1 MTWEKC
7 FPILQEGEAR
17 LIEARDRPTLDPI
30 PPSRIEAEIIL
41 KIETT
46 TALGPRAHLML
57 TILVLIRH
65 QVPPPKAKLARTE
78 EGRELEPEADLRRE
92 AASPPAAPIAQLEDR
107 GATEAVVTA
116 VTGGV
121 LEKRCHT
128 H

>member
-1 MTWEKC
+1 M
-7 FPILQEGEAR
+7 
-17 LIEARDRPTLDPI
+17 EARDRPPLDPT
-30 PPSRIEAEIIL
+30 PPSHIEAEIIL
-41 KIETT
+41 KIEAT

-57 TILVLIRH
+57 TILVLIRP
-65 QVPPPKAKLARTE
+65 QAPPPKVKIARTE
-78 EGRELEPEADLRRE
+78 GGREREPEADLRRE

-107 GATEAVVTA
+107 GTTEAVVTA